1 MKKNEWPISA
11 KKAKKEGKPVSKK
24 ELKTYTKNFQ
34 KAIKSGELSKSFK
47 TEYGK
52 REGEFFG
59 CDRIEELLK
68 AANKAASVEGNEC
81 VGIRFY
87 YGLAYEEINVKKG
100 TTKIS
105 TKPLKSKKM
114 SPRLFMVGVDQNGKD
129 IEGDKSQLKDLSG
142 NGVGDGMPQPP
153 FSGN

>member
-1 MKKNEWPISA
+1 MKKSEWSIST
-11 KKAKKEGKPVSKK
+11 KKAKKGGNPISKK

-34 KAIKSGELSKSFK
+34 KAVKNDELSKNFK
-47 TEYGK
+47 TEYGN

-68 AANKAASVEGNEC
+68 AANKAASIEGNEC

-87 YGLAYEEINVKKG
+87 YGLAYEEINAKKG

-105 TKPLKSKKM
+105 TKPIKDKSM
-114 SPRLFMVGVDQNGKD
+114 SPRLFMVGVDQNGAD
-129 IEGDKSQLKDLSG
+129 IEIGESQLKGTSG
-142 NGVGDGMPQPP
+142 NGVGEGFPKPP
-153 FSGN
+153 FS

>member
-1 MKKNEWPISA
+1 MKKSEWPISA

-34 KAIKSGELSKSFK
+34 KAIKNDELSKNFK
-47 TEYGK
+47 TGYGK

-87 YGLAYEEINVKKG
+87 YGLAYEEINAKKG

-105 TKPLKSKKM
+105 TKPIKDKNM
-114 SPRLFMVGVDQNGKD
+114 SPRLFMVGVDQNGAD
-129 IEGDKSQLKDLSG
+129 IEMDKSQLKDAGG
-142 NGVGDGMPQPP
+142 NGVGDGFPKPP
-153 FSGN
+153 FS

>member
-1 MKKNEWPISA
+1 MKKNTWPLSA
-11 KKAKKEGKPVSKK
+11 KKSKKEGKPVSSKD
-24 ELKTYTKNFQ
+24 LKVYTKNFK
-34 KAIKSGELSKSFK
+34 KAVKSGDLAKNFN
-47 TEYGK
+47 TEFGK

-68 AANKAASVEGNEC
+68 VANAAAAVNGEEC

-87 YGLAYEEINVKKG
+87 YGLAYEEINVEKG

-129 IEGDKSQLKDLSG
+129 IEIDKSQLKDPNG
-142 NGVGDGMPQPP
+142 NGVGDGIPKPP
-153 FSGN
+153 FSFN